1 MIRSFFVLFF
11 IAGSLLINAQSVVP
25 IASIKANDANGVL
38 VESGKIFTVSG
49 IVSSSTQFGSA
60 GPGSVQDETG
70 AIAVYGSS
78 FCSQVKIGDSV
89 TVTATLTFY
98 NGLAELDFSK
108 AGSSLVK
115 HSSNKTVEPLVVT
128 ISQIANQTWNGVEE
142 YESELIRINNVTITE
157 TGTFA
162 GNKNYTITDASGTGS
177 QMLRIDT
184 DVSTLVGASIPTGK
198 VDIIGI
204 LGQYKTSAPYSSGY
218 QLQPRFIADIIDDGR
233 PNILNHVFAS
243 NITAN
248 SFIVNYTTSRKG
260 NSKVKFG
267 LTQSL
272 ELDSVFINNDTTIHI
287 VKIQNLLPSKIYYY
301 KVFSTNSIGSSE
313 SAVYSVSTASTDINA
328 GKINIYFN
336 YPVDTTVAIPGNAA
350 KGGVNFATKLVER
363 INNAYYSLDMALYS
377 FIGLPEVVN
386 AIIGAKNRGV
396 KVRVVYDSRTTQPS
410 MQSLIDAGIKISRR
424 PPDSGTF
431 SGIMHNKFIIVDAR
445 DTLPGNDWLWTGSW
459 NISSTELNWK
469 NNVIEINDANL
480 AAAYTKEFEEMW
492 GSNTDEPDA
501 AKAKF
506 GMYKTD
512 NTPHSFT
519 VSGKEIGAY
528 FSPSDRTNSYI
539 LNAINGAHYSIYM
552 ALYVFT
558 RDDLYNGILYRKN
571 SGVQDIRGL
580 VEQYN
585 INGSEYTKLSS
596 IAEMFTTPTGQAI
609 LHHKYGLIDAS
620 YPASSP
626 TVITGS
632 HNWSTAAETDNDENT
647 LIIKDL
653 KIANQYLQEFKKR
666 YNDYG
671 GKGTFAVP
679 VSVNEGSIE
688 KFSYSLYQNYPNPFN
703 PVTTIRFEVPSDQK
717 VTLEIFDVLGRKVKT
732 LFDGEA
738 KRGLVAVDFN
748 ASGFASGIYFYTIR
762 TNEFSATKKL
772 MLMK

>member
-1 MIRSFFVLFF
+1 MIRSLFVLFF
-11 IAGSLLINAQSVVP
+11 IAGSLLINAQTVVP
-25 IASIKANDANGVL
+25 ISSIKGNDANGVP
-38 VESGKIFTVSG
+38 VENGKIFTVTG
-49 IVSSSTQFGSA
+49 IVTSSTQLGSA
-60 GPGSVQDETG
+60 GPGTVQDETG

-108 AGSSLVK
+108 AGSALVK
-115 HSSNKTVEPLVVT
+115 HSSGKSVEPLIVT
-128 ISQIANQTWNGVEE
+128 INQILTQSWNGIEE

-162 GNKNYTITDASGTGS
+162 GNATYTLTDALGTTS
-177 QMLRIDT
+177 KLLWIDK
-184 DVSTLVGASIPTGK
+184 DVTSLVGNAIPSGK

-233 PNILNHVFAS
+233 PNILNPVFAS
-243 NITAN
+243 NITST

-260 NSKVKFG
+260 NSKVKYG
-267 LTQSL
+267 LTSAL

-287 VKIQNLLPSKIYYY
+287 VKISNLQPAKTYYY
-301 KVFSTNSIGSSE
+301 KAFSTNSIGSAE
-313 SAVYSVSTASTDINA
+313 SAVNTVATASSDTTA
-328 GKINIYFN
+328 GKINVYFN
-336 YPVDTTVAIPGNAA
+336 YPVDTSVAIPGNSA
-350 KGGVNFATKLVER
+350 KGSINFASKLVER
-363 INNAYYSLDMALYS
+363 INNAYYSVDLALYS

-396 KVRVVYDSRTTQPS
+396 KVRMVYDSRTTQPS
-410 MQSLIDAGIKISRR
+410 MQSLIDAGIKISKR

-445 DTLPGNDWLWTGSW
+445 DTIPQNDWVWTGSW
-459 NISSTELNWK
+459 NISSSELTWK
-469 NNVIEINDANL
+469 NNVIELNDAPL

-492 GSNTDEPDA
+492 GSNNDEPDA

-512 NTPHSFT
+512 NTPHNFSIG
-519 VSGKEIGAY
+519 GKEINLY
-528 FSPSDRTNSYI
+528 FSPSDKTNSYI
-539 LNAINGAHYSIYM
+539 LNAINSANYSIYFS
-552 ALYVFT
+552 LLVFT

-571 SGVQDIRGL
+571 SGVQDIRGI

-585 INGSEYTKLSS
+585 TIGSEYQKLML
-596 IAEMFTTPTGQAI
+596 IAEMFTTPDGQTI

-620 YPASSP
+620 YPESNP
-626 TVITGS
+626 TLITGS

-653 KIANQYLQEFKKR
+653 KIANLYLQEFKKR

-671 GKGTFAVP
+671 GKGTFVIP
-679 VSVNEGSIE
+679 VSVNDGSIE
-688 KFSYSLYQNYPNPFN
+688 KFNYSLHQNYPNPFN
-703 PVTTIRFEVPSDQK
+703 PVTTIRFEVPTEQK
-717 VTLEIFDVLGRKVKT
+717 VTLEVFDLLGRKVKT
-732 LFDGEA
+732 LFDGNA
-738 KRGLVAVDFN
+738 KRGIVAVDFN
-748 ASGFASGIYFYTIR
+748 AAGLASGIYFYTIKAG
-762 TNEFSATKKL
+762 NFSSTKKL